1 VNRDLGDGS
10 ESRFAISTVFGRK
23 GGKVVVLIMGIS
35 GEEGEDVALASS
47 EFCEGG
53 GMQKVTEC
61 HADLRLSA

>member
-1 VNRDLGDGS
+1 
-10 ESRFAISTVFGRK
+10 
-23 GGKVVVLIMGIS
+23 VVVLIMGIS

-53 GMQKVTEC
+53 GAQKVTEC